1 MNGLSRKFAGRD
13 ELLSSP
19 LERTLRSFFAG
30 LPGFP
35 DFTLFD
41 SKIEVE
47 TTEEE
52 VILRMPSPGCDK
64 SDFTIDL
71 VGDYATI
78 KVARRSEEKSEPEKP
93 RRYLYRER
101 SVQEFEESV
110 KLPVPVVPQS
120 AHASYVDGVLTL
132 TIPREKQTVP
142 ERKSIKISA
151 E

>member
-41 SKIEVE
+41 SKVEVE
-47 TTEEE
+47 TTDDE

-64 SDFTIDL
+64 SDFTIEL

-78 KVARRSEEKSEPEKP
+78 KVARRREVEEPAEP

-110 KLPVPVVPQS
+110 KLPVPVVPQE
-120 AHASYVDGVLTL
+120 ARAGYVDGVLTL
-132 TIPREKQTVP
+132 TIPREKQPKP
-142 ERKSIKISA
+142 ERKSIKITT